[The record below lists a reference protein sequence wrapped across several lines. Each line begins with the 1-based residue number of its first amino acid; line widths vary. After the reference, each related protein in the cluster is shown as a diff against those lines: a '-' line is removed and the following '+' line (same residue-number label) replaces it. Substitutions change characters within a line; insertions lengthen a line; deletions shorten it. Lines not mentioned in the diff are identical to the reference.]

1 MLKAG
6 TTSPGPIKTISR
18 APSRQRPSSSDPALD
33 ADGKFTFTFSAPGTY
48 DYFCSLHTQ
57 MIETIVVEAA
67 TGADAVP
74 WCRVFGANPNE
85 I

>member
-1 MLKAG
+1 
-6 TTSPGPIKTISR
+6 
-18 APSRQRPSSSDPALD
+18 
-33 ADGKFTFTFSAPGTY
+33 
-48 DYFCSLHTQ
+48 